1 VKDNSGGRKMRVIEG
16 EMVGK
21 GRKFAVVVSR
31 FNNFVTAKLLDGAID
46 VLKRH
51 GVKDDDV
58 TVVWVPGSF
67 EMPLIVKKMVQKK
80 NYDAVIAIG
89 ALIRGQ
95 TPHFE
100 YLSRSV
106 TEALSKIALESETP
120 IAFGIVTAE
129 NLEQAIERAGA
140 KAGNK
145 GADAASAAL
154 EMVTLLEKVS

>member
-1 VKDNSGGRKMRVIEG
+1 MRVFEG
-16 EMVGK
+16 EMSGK
-21 GRKFAVVVSR
+21 GKKFAVVVSR
-31 FNNFVTAKLLDGAID
+31 FNNFVTGKLLDGAID

-51 GVKDDDV
+51 GVKEDDV

-67 EMPLIVKKMVQKK
+67 ELPLVVKKMAGKK
-80 NYDAVIAIG
+80 EYDAVIAVG

-106 TEALSKIALESETP
+106 TEGLSRIALESSKP
-120 IAFGIVTAE
+120 VAFGIVTAE
-129 NLEQAIERAGA
+129 SLEQAIERAGA
-140 KAGNK
+140 KGGNK

-154 EMVTLLEKVS
+154 EMVTLLEKIG